1 MNKNDRIAYDDITT
15 QTIEN
20 DLTHQKKLHLSL
32 LRLDKIH
39 PIISG
44 NKWFKLKYYLQDA
57 VDKQFDTLL
66 TFGGAFSNH
75 IVATAH
81 AASMHKLSSIGIIRG
96 EKPTELSHSLK
107 NAESSGMDLHFV
119 SRDKYNELKRSDI
132 NTLTYHFG
140 NCYVIPE
147 GGFGYWGARGA
158 EDILRCVNL
167 ADYTHIIVGI
177 GTGTTA
183 AGIIKAA
190 LPHQQVIGISV
201 MKNNM
206 GLANEIAALTEG
218 MLPGNFSI
226 MHDYHFGGY
235 AKHSADLIAF
245 IRRFY
250 NETKVPLDFVYTA
263 KVMFGILD
271 LIEKDFF
278 SHHARIL
285 MVHTGGLQG
294 NQSLKPGV
302 LPF

>member
-15 QTIEN
+15 QIIEN
-20 DLTHQKKLHLSL
+20 DLILQKKLHLSV

-57 VDKQFDTLL
+57 VAKQFDTLL

-75 IVATAH
+75 IVATAY
-81 AASMHKLSSIGIIRG
+81 AASMWQLSSIGIIRG
-96 EKPTELSHSLK
+96 ERPAELSHTLK
-107 NAESSGMDLHFV
+107 NAEASGMRLMFV
-119 SRDKYNELKRSDI
+119 SRDKYNELKRADI

-167 ADYTHIIVGI
+167 ADYTHVIVGV

-190 LPHQQVIGISV
+190 LPHQRVIGISV
-201 MKNNM
+201 MKNNT

-218 MLPGNFSI
+218 VLPDNFSI

-235 AKHSADLIAF
+235 AKYSADIIAF
-245 IRRFY
+245 IHRFY
-250 NETKVPLDFVYTA
+250 NQTKVPLDFVYTA
-263 KVMFGILD
+263 KVMFGTLD
-271 LIEKDFF
+271 LIEKDYF
-278 SHHARIL
+278 SPRAGIL

-294 NQSLKPGV
+294 NLSLGPGV